1 MADKRICILDYGS
14 GNVKSVF
21 NMVSKINSN
30 VKISCSVKDIID
42 STHLILPGVGAF
54 GSVMQKLHETLP
66 VDVMEKVVLEDNKPF
81 LGICVGMQI
90 LANKGFE
97 FGDHIGLGW
106 INGYVDKLAVQGLSL
121 PHIGWNNITCNRSS
135 PLLIGFDNNTDFYFV
150 HTYVFHAADAQNIVA
165 TTVYGEEFC
174 CIAQKNNIFGV
185 QFHPEKSQSAGLLL
199 MKNFVLLS

>member
-1 MADKRICILDYGS
+1 MSGKRICILDYGS

-21 NMVSKINSN
+21 NMVSTINRN
-30 VKISCSVKDIID
+30 VKISCSVQDIVD
-42 STHLILPGVGAF
+42 ATHLILPGVGAF

-66 VDVMEKVVLEDNKPF
+66 VDVIEKVVLKNNKPF

-97 FGDHIGLGW
+97 FGEHMGLGW

-121 PHIGWNNITCNRSS
+121 PHIGWNDITYNSPS
-135 PLLIGFDNNTDFYFV
+135 PLLTGFENNTDFYFL
-150 HTYVFHAADAQNIVA
+150 HTFAFHAADRQNIVA

-185 QFHPEKSQSAGLLL
+185 QFHPEKSQSAGLQL
-199 MKNFVLLS
+199 MKNFIFLS